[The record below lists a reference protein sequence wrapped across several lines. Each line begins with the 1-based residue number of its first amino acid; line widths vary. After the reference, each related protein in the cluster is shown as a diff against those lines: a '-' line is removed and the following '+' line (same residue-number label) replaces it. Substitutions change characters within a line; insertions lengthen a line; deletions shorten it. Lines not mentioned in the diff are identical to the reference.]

1 MDLIRGSTVNDLLTH
16 GQLFA
21 RRTVEYENR
30 TFLVIDEE
38 ALTFSEFA
46 RRTLALAR
54 ALLAAGL
61 GKGSHVGILMPNCAE
76 FLVSYWAAQAIGA
89 VAVPINARY
98 KSSELGYVLGFSDI
112 DVLFTTD
119 RIDQHVNFADLLEES
134 LPDLA
139 DNDDPHALTL
149 ASAPRLKR
157 IVMFG
162 SSRRAPLLTASDFLA
177 LDTGTDVDA
186 SLLSGPGTPDDVCLM
201 LFTSGTTA
209 HPKACQL
216 THRNLAQTWLGSYPV
231 EVSLAAGEKI
241 WCPLPCFH
249 IGGVGLALSAMDRGA
264 CFVSSVHHEPAHALG
279 YLKQHRPEHL
289 YPGFFTL
296 VLPML
301 RVPGYTPDD
310 LSFVR
315 SLVMVAPHETHLQM
329 KELLPAGIATH
340 QTFGITEGAGTVGFT
355 EASMTEEQ
363 RISCNGRAL
372 SGGEVRIAD
381 PDSNEPL
388 PYGSEG
394 EIQFRGPQAFRG
406 YYKDEAA
413 TAKAQAPGKW
423 VKTGDWG
430 RLDADGILH
439 YRGRIK
445 DMLKVGGEN
454 VAAAEIEA
462 FLGRHPAVALAQ
474 VVGKADDKYGEVV
487 VAFVQLLA
495 GASASR
501 EDLIDF
507 CRGKLASFK
516 VPRDIIFVD
525 EWPMSSTKIQKFK
538 LRERL
543 DGSHG

>member
-1 MDLIRGSTVNDLLTH
+1 MNDLLTH
-16 GQLFA
+16 GELLA
-21 RRTVEYENR
+21 RRTAEHAR
-30 TFLVIDEE
+30 LPFLIIDEE
-38 ALTFSEFA
+38 QLSFA
-46 RRTLALAR
+46 DFGARTSDLAR
-54 ALLAAGL
+54 AMLARGI
-61 GKGSHVGILMPNCAE
+61 GKGSHVGILMPNCPE
-76 FLVSYWAAQAIGA
+76 FLLAYWAAQAIGA

-112 DVLFTTD
+112 EILFTTD
-119 RIDQHVNFADLLEES
+119 RIDQHVNFADLLFES

-139 DNDDPHALTL
+139 NCSDSNELAL

-162 SSRRAPLLTASDFLA
+162 NSQRSPLLAADEFRASAQSYATNESD
-177 LDTGTDVDA
+177 
-186 SLLSGPGTPDDVCLM
+186 LLGPGTPDDICLM

-231 EVSLAAGEKI
+231 EVSLATGEKI

-249 IGGVGLALSAMDRGA
+249 IGGVGLALTAMDRGA
-264 CFVSSVHHEPAHALG
+264 CFVSSVHHEPGHALR
-279 YLKQHRPEHL
+279 YLKQHKPEHL

-301 RVPGYTPDD
+301 REPGYEPSD

-329 KELLPAGIATH
+329 RDLLPTGIATH

-355 EASMTEEQ
+355 QATMTEQQ
-363 RISCNGRAL
+363 RIRCNGRAL
-372 SGGEVRIAD
+372 TLGEIRIAD
-381 PDSNEPL
+381 PESNALVEA
-388 PYGSEG
+388 GIEG
-394 EIQFRGPQAFRG
+394 EIQFRGPQAFVG
-406 YYKDEAA
+406 YYKDENATCAA
-413 TAKAQAPGKW
+413 HSSDGW

-430 RLDADGILH
+430 RLDDDGILH

-474 VVGKADDKYGEVV
+474 VVGKPDDKYGEVV

-495 GASASR
+495 GASATR
-501 EDLIDF
+501 DELIAF
-507 CRGKLASFK
+507 CRGKLASYK
-516 VPRDIIFVD
+516 APREVIFVD
-525 EWPMSSTKIQKFK
+525 SWPMSATKIQKFK
-538 LRERL
+538 LREML
-543 DGSHG
+543 TNTSC

>member
-1 MDLIRGSTVNDLLTH
+1 MADMLTH
-16 GQLFA
+16 GALLA
-21 RRTVEYENR
+21 RRVVEHSQR
-30 TFLVIDEE
+30 TFLVIDDEQMSF
-38 ALTFSEFA
+38 AEFGA
-46 RRTLALAR
+46 RTRELACAMLAR
-54 ALLAAGL
+54 GIRR
-61 GKGSHVGILMPNCAE
+61 GSHVGILMPNCPE
-76 FLVSYWAAQAIGA
+76 FLLAYWAAQAIGA

-112 DVLFTTD
+112 DILFTTD
-119 RIDQHVNFADLLEES
+119 LIDQHVNFADLLFES
-134 LPDLA
+134 LPDLEGCT
-139 DNDDPHALTL
+139 DPHGLL
-149 ASAPRLKR
+149 LSSAPRLKR

-162 SSRRAPLLTASDFLA
+162 TTQRAPLLTAEVFLGSA
-177 LDTGTDVDA
+177 PSRPENEAKLA
-186 SLLSGPGTPDDVCLM
+186 GPGTPDDVCLM

-264 CFVSSVHHEPAHALG
+264 CFVSSVHHEPGRALTF
-279 YLKQHRPEHL
+279 LKKQRPEHL

-301 RVPGYTPDD
+301 REQGYQPSD

-329 KELLPAGIATH
+329 KELLPTGIATH

-355 EASMTEEQ
+355 QASMTEQQ

-372 SGGEVRIAD
+372 TLGEIRIAD
-381 PDSNEPL
+381 PESNTPVEA
-388 PYGSEG
+388 GIEG
-394 EIQFRGPQAFRG
+394 EIQFRGPQAFVG
-406 YYKDEAA
+406 YYKDEKATRAA
-413 TAKAQAPGKW
+413 HSSDGW

-430 RLDADGILH
+430 RLDTDGILH

-474 VVGKADDKYGEVV
+474 VVGKPHDKYGEVA

-495 GASASR
+495 GASATR
-501 EDLIDF
+501 DELIEF
-507 CRGKLASFK
+507 CSGKLASFK
-516 VPRDIIFVD
+516 VPRDVIFVD
-525 EWPMSSTKIQKFK
+525 SWPMSATKIQKFK
-538 LRERL
+538 LREVL
-543 DGSHG
+543 

>member
-1 MDLIRGSTVNDLLTH
+1 MNDLLTH
-16 GQLFA
+16 GQLLA
-21 RRTVEYENR
+21 RRTAEHAQR
-30 TFLVIDEE
+30 PLLVIDNEQ
-38 ALTFSEFA
+38 LTFAEFGT
-46 RRTLALAR
+46 RTRDLAR
-54 ALLAAGL
+54 AMLAG
-61 GKGSHVGILMPNCAE
+61 GIRKGSHVGILMPNCPE
-76 FLVSYWAAQAIGA
+76 FLVAYWAAQAIGA

-112 DVLFTTD
+112 DILFTTD
-119 RIDQHVNFADLLEES
+119 RIDQHVNFADLLFES
-134 LPDLA
+134 LPDLV
-139 DNDDPHALTL
+139 DCSDPNALDL

-157 IVMFG
+157 IVIFG
-162 SSRRAPLLTASDFLA
+162 NSQRSPLLAADAFRASA
-177 LDTGTDVDA
+177 HSYSPSETD
-186 SLLSGPGTPDDVCLM
+186 LSGPGTPDDICLM

-231 EVSLAAGEKI
+231 EVSLAPGEKI

-264 CFVSSVHHEPAHALG
+264 CFMSSVHHEPGHALR
-279 YLKQHRPEHL
+279 YLMQHTPEHL

-301 RVPGYTPDD
+301 REPGYQPSD
-310 LSFVR
+310 LSFVK

-329 KELLPAGIATH
+329 KELLPLGIATH

-355 EASMTEEQ
+355 QASMTEDQ

-372 SGGEVRIAD
+372 TFGEIRIAD
-381 PDSNEPL
+381 PDTNIAL
-388 PYGSEG
+388 DAGAEG
-394 EIQFRGPQAFRG
+394 EIQFRGPQAFVG
-406 YYKDEAA
+406 YYKDEKATHAA
-413 TAKAQAPGKW
+413 HAADGW

-474 VVGKADDKYGEVV
+474 VVGKPDEKYGEVA

-495 GASASR
+495 GAGASR
-501 EDLIDF
+501 DDLIAF
-507 CRGKLASFK
+507 CNGKLASFK
-516 VPRDIIFVD
+516 VPRDVIFVD
-525 EWPMSSTKIQKFK
+525 SWPMSATKIQKFK
-538 LRERL
+538 LREL
-543 DGSHG
+543 LKDGTN